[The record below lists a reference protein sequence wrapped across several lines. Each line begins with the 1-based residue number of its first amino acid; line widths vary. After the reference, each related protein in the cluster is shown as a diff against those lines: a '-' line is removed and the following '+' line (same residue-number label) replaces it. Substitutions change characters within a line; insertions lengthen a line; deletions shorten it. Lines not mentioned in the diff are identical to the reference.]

1 MFIIDCKVEKTE
13 SAVFLRNLL
22 VTMPAPDTEPSLS
35 LSEKTKLKKN
45 FTGKKSL
52 TFIFRSLFY
61 VKVEGYQETFWAA
74 ILLPSWTHFMCVR
87 KYLEVFCGLH
97 VIVLRIKTF
106 RNVATSS

>member
-13 SAVFLRNLL
+13 SAVFLRDLL
-22 VTMPAPDTEPSLS
+22 VAVHAPDTEPPLR
-35 LSEKTKLKKN
+35 LLERTKLNKN
-45 FTGKKSL
+45 FNGKKSL
-52 TFIFRSLFY
+52 TFISRSLFY

-74 ILLPSWTHFMCVR
+74 ILLSSWTHLMCVR

-106 RNVATSS
+106 